1 MKTLDDI
8 IIVINDHVTIIPAGT
23 TISEKKQEAGMSEKE
38 RKTYNKKHDSN
49 LKPSVSKSWAK
60 KSNKAAGRRKS
71 FCARMTGQKEMHNI
85 DCRKTPDKK
94 ICKSLRDWDC

>member
-1 MKTLDDI
+1 MKLLEDI
-8 IIVINDHVTIIPAGT
+8 IIEHDRFTIIPKGT
-23 TISEKKQEAGMSEKE
+23 HVFEKKQEAGMSKKE
-38 RKTYNKKHDSN
+38 RKSYNKKHGAN

-60 KSNKAAGRRKS
+60 KSDKAAGRRKS
-71 FCARMTGQKEMHNI
+71 FCARMTGQKEMHDI